1 MILRGSLRLRLLA
14 LILLPLAVI
23 SLFAMLWR
31 YSEARTTAQEI
42 FDRNLLLM
50 GFAVARDVALSGG
63 DTLAPSTQAVFKDAS
78 GGDVFYH
85 VYGPDGSFVTGY
97 SSPPTTSL
105 SSPSSDEPIQ
115 QYDATHQGVPVRVAR
130 LFEETSVDG
139 IDGNTVVTVWQ
150 RLDQR
155 DAFVQQTGRRAIAVV
170 LLLLGS
176 VAMLVLFGVGIG
188 LRPLNEL
195 EDAIQKRSGAD
206 LSPILRQVP
215 EETKGIVARL
225 NSLFAKVTEAQ
236 EAQQRFVSLAAH
248 QLRNPVAAIHT
259 MAEATQNA
267 QTLQESKSRADTLV
281 EGTRN
286 AVRLTNQ
293 LLSFERV
300 KGGIPKFEVVD
311 FSELLQSVAQTIA
324 PKASR
329 AGIDLEIVMEN
340 GPLSCHGDQ
349 TLLREALINLVEN
362 ALLHGGKNISYIR
375 VSVEK
380 TAAEI
385 WLTVENDGNAID
397 PSDRQRIFDRFSQAS
412 HDTGAGLGLSIA
424 SEIAKL
430 HSGAL
435 ELDILQPVR
444 FILRIG
450 RQSR

>member
-300 KGGIPKFEVVD
+300 KGGIPKFDVVD
-311 FSELLQSVAQTIA
+311 LSELLQSVAQTIA

-380 TAAEI
+380 TASEI

-435 ELDILQPVR
+435 ELDNLQPVR
-444 FILRIG
+444 FILKIG